1 MNKHLK
7 LVREFYDAFS
17 YPQAEQ
23 GANDRLPEMD
33 IIMRQALLMEEGSEL
48 FRAIKAGDM
57 VEILAAMI
65 NLSYCALG
73 AIAIQGADVSERP
86 VSWRHDGFVISLMR
100 LISGK
105 INDCAS
111 GSPENYSEVYDLCV
125 YLSRSFINAD
135 FDKAFQMVHDSK
147 LLRLGK
153 DGKVICENAED
164 ILKSKFFKTPDLS
177 DCLYE

>member
-7 LVREFYDAFS
+7 LVREFHDAFS
-17 YPQAEQ
+17 FPQAEQ
-23 GANDRLPEMD
+23 GGNVRLSEMD

-48 FRAIKAGDM
+48 LRAIKAGDM
-57 VEILAAMI
+57 VEILAGMI
-65 NLSYCALG
+65 NLAYCALG
-73 AIAIQGADVSERP
+73 AIAIQGADVSDRP
-86 VSWRHDGFVISLMR
+86 VSWQHDGFVISLMR
-100 LISGK
+100 LFSGK
-105 INDCAS
+105 INNCAS
-111 GSPENYSEVYDLCV
+111 GSPDDYSEVYCLCV

-147 LLRLGK
+147 MSKLGK
-153 DGKVICENAED
+153 SGKLISENAEE

>member
-7 LVREFYDAFS
+7 LVREFHDAFS
-17 YPQAEQ
+17 LSQATH
-23 GANDRLPEMD
+23 GGNVKLSEMD

-57 VEILAAMI
+57 VQILAGMI

-73 AIAIQGADVSERP
+73 AIAIEGADVLDRP
-86 VSWRHDGFVISLMR
+86 VSWQHDGFVISLMR
-100 LISGK
+100 LFSDK
-105 INDCAS
+105 INNCAS
-111 GSPENYSEVYDLCV
+111 GSADNYSDVYCLCV

-135 FDKAFQMVHDSK
+135 FDKAFQMVHDNRMSRLDKSGK
-147 LLRLGK
+147 LSDKNREE
-153 DGKVICENAED
+153 IH
-164 ILKSKFFKTPDLS
+164 KSKFFKIPDLS